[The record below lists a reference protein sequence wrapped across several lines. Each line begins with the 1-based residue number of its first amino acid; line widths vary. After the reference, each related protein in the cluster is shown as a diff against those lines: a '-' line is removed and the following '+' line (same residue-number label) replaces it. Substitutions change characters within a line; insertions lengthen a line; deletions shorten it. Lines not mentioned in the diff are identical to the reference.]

1 MFLRKSNK
9 GSSEGIEQVAKWLLY
24 IAIVIAAGIAI
35 VRVVGKFG

>member
-1 MFLRKSNK
+1 MFLRRLNK
-9 GSSEGIEQVAKWLLY
+9 RGDGITQVAKWLLY